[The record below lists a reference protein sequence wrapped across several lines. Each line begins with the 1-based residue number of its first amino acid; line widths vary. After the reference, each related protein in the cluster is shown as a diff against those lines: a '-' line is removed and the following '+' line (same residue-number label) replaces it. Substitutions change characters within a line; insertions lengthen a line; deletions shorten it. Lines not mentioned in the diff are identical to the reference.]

1 MYNEFQHVMTIDD
14 DPYLPKLTSGTP
26 RNGYNVSKLSAN
38 VNTRMQVYG
47 EFFIFETLM

>member
-1 MYNEFQHVMTIDD
+1 MYNEFQRVMAMDD

-26 RNGYNVSKLSAN
+26 RNRYNALKLAAN

-47 EFFIFETLM
+47 EFLYLKP